1 MSELYEK
8 MVREA
13 LAAQRA
19 DVDTINKNRGGKFK
33 ITDTKAYLDV
43 VNDMTVVDGQSKSVI
58 DLHVDTVNTH
68 YNALVNLTD
77 TIRPEDDPFVEHYQ
91 TPAVLEILYENDE
104 SFKTSTDKFI
114 EAVGKAEALIGR
126 EVVRR
131 YGGFYGPT
139 CVVDFA
145 LIPGSTS
152 NIVNRILKHVDIP
165 DAHKQAILSAK
176 SWGMNTSYGIG
187 EVFTTQVEE
196 GMSLTDALDREIAMI
211 QYIYESPVE
220 AQAKLMDSL
229 GHESFDVRKYMAEY
243 KKKMDKN
250 SDECC

>member
-1 MSELYEK
+1 VS
-8 MVREA
+8 
-13 LAAQRA
+13 
-19 DVDTINKNRGGKFK
+19 
-33 ITDTKAYLDV
+33 
-43 VNDMTVVDGQSKSVI
+43 
-58 DLHVDTVNTH
+58 
-68 YNALVNLTD
+68 LTD

-104 SFKTSTDKFI
+104 SFKSSIDKFI
-114 EAVGKAEALIGR
+114 EGVGKAEALIGR

-165 DAHKQAILSAK
+165 EAHKQAILSAK

-196 GMSLTDALDREIAMI
+196 GHTLNEAVKSEVEMI
-211 QYIYESPVE
+211 QYIYDSPID
-220 AQAKLMDSL
+220 AQAKLMDSM

-243 KKKMDKN
+243 KKKMEKTVMNAVEDNVHYGNIVTVPAYCVGDISHHIAQSTYNMCKDDVIMAVIEATTDVMESTLNKAIPDFKN
-250 SDECC
+250 EYEQLLVQ